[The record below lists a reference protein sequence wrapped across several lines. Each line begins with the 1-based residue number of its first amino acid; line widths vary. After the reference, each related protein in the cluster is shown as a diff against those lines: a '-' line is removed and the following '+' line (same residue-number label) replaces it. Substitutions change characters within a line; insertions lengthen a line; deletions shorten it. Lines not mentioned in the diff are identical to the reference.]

1 MSKTS
6 FFKWQLTFLII
17 DINVKLNFK
26 VTFINVM
33 YAYLQPFRRN
43 FNFLNKIFF
52 FIINFLFEFL
62 FKNSIAINIR

>member
-6 FFKWQLTFLII
+6 FFKWQLPFLIL

-26 VTFINVM
+26 ATFMNIM

-52 FIINFLFEFL
+52 FYKQLFYLNFYS
-62 FKNSIAINIR
+62 KIALQ